1 MRKKERSVQGLLEE
15 TCKQKDRRILELEKE
30 LQESKKGFETLK
42 EAIETLKE
50 VIAMT
55 DYWKKEL
62 EKEIQESKK
71 FFETL
76 IMGTI
81 SARQHEMNMW

>member
-55 DYWKKEL
+55 DYWKKNWRRRFKKARNSL
-62 EKEIQESKK
+62 KPWKEKWNQSLSSSVSK
-71 FFETL
+71 
-76 IMGTI
+76 
-81 SARQHEMNMW
+81 